1 MLTLGR
7 FRRLA
12 ASYGADLQRW
22 PEEARRDAQ
31 ALLDHSAEA
40 GVLFD
45 EARTLDQAIDQAT
58 IREDA
63 LLWPPGE
70 RDAALDRLRSGV
82 EARLASPAGPG
93 LIAGASHGRKPR

>member
-1 MLTLGR
+1 MA
-7 FRRLA
+7 RRLENVDA
-12 ASYGADLQRW
+12 RTVQEAGCSYGADLQRW

-82 EARLASPAGPG
+82 EA
-93 LIAGASHGRKPR
+93 